1 MKFNSLK
8 NSKAGYSLL
17 EANIAVASC
26 ILTLAGCFA
35 ANSSFLSVLK
45 SANQS
50 SAASQSVQER
60 VEQMRI
66 ANWVQI
72 TDSNY
77 LRNNLIGSPTAS
89 ARSLPDC
96 VETVTLTPYPA
107 PASGAATPTQITRTN
122 GEVTVDSTAPNLKNN
137 SMVKAEWTV
146 KWRPTGSGTI
156 RFRTA
161 AVLVA
166 NGGIVK

>member
-8 NSKAGYSLL
+8 TSKAGYSLL
-17 EANIAVASC
+17 EANIAVALC
-26 ILTLAGCFA
+26 IMTLAGCFA
-35 ANSSFLSVLK
+35 ANANFLSVLK

-50 SAASQSVQER
+50 AAASQSVQER

-66 ANWVQI
+66 ANWAQI
-72 TDSNY
+72 TDSAY
-77 LRNNLIGSPTAS
+77 LRSNVIGSPTAS

-96 VETVTLTPYPA
+96 VETITLSAYPA
-107 PASGAATPTQITRTN
+107 AALGANTPTQITRTN
-122 GEVTVDSTAPNLKNN
+122 GQVNVDSTDPTLKNN
-137 SMVKAEWTV
+137 SMVKAQWTL
-146 KWRPTGSGTI
+146 KWRASGSQTF

-161 AVLVA
+161 TVLIA